1 MSKSSSVIYQD
12 IIMPTG
18 FPRENRCRCL
28 CALKYYSAGLQ
39 LLTAAVTCVPQ
50 NRRTA
55 ILKTAHRLP
64 SERAFAHLEKTF

>member
-28 CALKYYSAGLQ
+28 YALQYYSAGLQ
-39 LLTAAVTCVPQ
+39 LLTAVTCVPQ

-55 ILKTAHRLP
+55 ILKTAHRLQ